1 MKRAHKWREQMTKAI
16 ALSFAFAVLAMQ
28 AALGA
33 GAIDAATL
41 TCKELETSSH
51 NDMVAM
57 DKVMYEA
64 LKNAPKFSSL
74 TPAVFAKAEDGACT
88 KHPDEKVTAA
98 LKGNN

>member
-1 MKRAHKWREQMTKAI
+1 MTKAL

-57 DKVMYEA
+57 DKTMFEA
-64 LKNAPKFSSL
+64 LKSDPKFGSL
-74 TPAVFAKAEDGACT
+74 SPAQFADAEDRACT
-88 KHPDEKVTAA
+88 KHPDAKVIDA
-98 LKGNN
+98 LKADN